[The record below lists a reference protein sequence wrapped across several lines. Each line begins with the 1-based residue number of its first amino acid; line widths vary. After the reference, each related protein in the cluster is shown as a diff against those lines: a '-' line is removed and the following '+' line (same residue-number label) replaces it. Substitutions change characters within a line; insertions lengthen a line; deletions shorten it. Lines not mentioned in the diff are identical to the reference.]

1 MKHRTH
7 MRMQSFDYSSHY
19 SYFVTICTYKRQRA
33 FGNIS
38 ENGFIPII
46 PEIQKIFTETLNEM
60 QNEYQGIEFDNT
72 VIMPDHIHLLLTN
85 MSDNNISLGD
95 IVASFKIRFTKKY
108 GYLVKQGKLQPYKN
122 KLFQT
127 NYYDHIITDDD
138 DYDKTY
144 DYITNNPISWWV
156 RYGGNK

>member
-7 MRMQSFDYSSHY
+7 MRMQSFDYGSHY

-38 ENGFIPII
+38 ENGFVPTI
-46 PEIQKIFTETLNEM
+46 PEIHKIFKETLTEIEK
-60 QNEYQGIEFDNT
+60 EYPGIKFDNT
-72 VIMPDHIHLLLTN
+72 VIMPDHIHLLITN
-85 MSDNNISLGD
+85 LSENNILLGN

-108 GYLVKQGKLQPYKN
+108 GNLVKQGKIPPYKD
-122 KLFQT
+122 KLFLK